1 MNCHEFFS
9 SFASLSGCELVALA
23 SLLSVAISKDLS
35 NDEIG
40 SLGNFFLLLE
50 VTFPQL
56 QIKTIYYLININLKL
71 LLSL

>member
-40 SLGNFFLLLE
+40 SLGNFFSAIGSNLS
-50 VTFPQL
+50 
-56 QIKTIYYLININLKL
+56 TIADQNDF
-71 LLSL
+71 LSNKY